1 MRSPA
6 NRMNSEKSSPSGP
19 AEATV
24 LPAAERHFV
33 AGLFLL
39 TVAGFILR
47 VFLLQAQPV
56 SVDDFGVALTAINY
70 TESGQL
76 GPTMWNHPNL
86 CGILVYGALKLF
98 GTGVVGLKGVSILF
112 GTLTIPLVGL
122 VARRIM
128 DERAALLATLLWVV
142 EPLAID
148 FSRQAIGDIYLA
160 FFPLLGIY
168 AALRHRETGRAA
180 WLFAA
185 GASFGCGLSTKWS
198 VLFPLLVTF
207 VLIVQAIRQERG
219 EGQWDRPVA
228 IAHACALLILLPL
241 TIYLLTF
248 IPWFGRGYDAGE
260 WPALQRAMYGE
271 TAHHTGYRPLAEDKR
286 DHWAY
291 EWFARPAVTYEDIYI
306 NLPAE
311 GPAGVNDNLEG
322 HLTILLAIA
331 NPLVWLLV
339 LPAAFFTAWQG
350 IRKRQGMLCYL
361 AGLFFCAYLPLALT
375 RRPIWANTALSVLP
389 FAFMAVAYFVSSL
402 ARKPAVRR
410 RIMAV
415 YAAAVVAATAPLYP
429 LVIGKGGEVPFLKEY
444 LQQNYV
450 GKAFQLRNSGATPQ
464 PGK

>member
-1 MRSPA
+1 MISPV
-6 NRMNSEKSSPSGP
+6 NRMNSENACPGGP
-19 AEATV
+19 AEVTP
-24 LPAAERHFV
+24 LPAAERHFA
-33 AGLFLL
+33 AGLLLL
-39 TVAGFILR
+39 TFAGFILR
-47 VFLLQAQPV
+47 VFLVQAQPV

-86 CGILVYGALKLF
+86 CGLLVYGALQLF
-98 GTGVVGLKGVSILF
+98 GTGVVGLKGVSLLF

-128 DERAALLATLLWVV
+128 DERAALLAALLWVV

-168 AALRHRETGRAA
+168 AALRHRETGRTA

-198 VLFPLLVTF
+198 VLFPLFVTF
-207 VLIVQAIRQERG
+207 VLVVQSIRQEPR
-219 EGQWDRPVA
+219 EGRWDRPVA
-228 IAHACALLILLPL
+228 IAHACALLVLLPL

-248 IPWFGRGYDAGE
+248 IPWFGRGYDAGD
-260 WPALQRAMYGE
+260 WPDLQRAMYGE
-271 TAHHTGYRPLAEDKR
+271 TTHHTGYRPLAQDKR

-291 EWFARPAVTYEDIYI
+291 EWFVRPSVTYEDIYI
-306 NLPAE
+306 NLPE
-311 GPAGVNDNLEG
+311 GAAGVTDSLEG

-339 LPAAFFTAWQG
+339 LPAAFYTAWQG
-350 IRKRQGMLCYL
+350 IRRRQGMLCYL
-361 AGLFFCAYLPLALT
+361 AGLFFSAYLPLALT

-402 ARKPAVRR
+402 ARKPTVRH
-410 RIMAV
+410 RIMVA
-415 YAAAVVAATAPLYP
+415 YAAVVVATTAPLYP
-429 LVIGKGGEVPFLKEY
+429 LVIGKGGDVPFLKEY
-444 LQQNYV
+444 LQRNYV
-450 GKAFQLRNSGATPQ
+450 GKAFQLRNSGTTPQ
-464 PGK
+464 PGN